1 MVQMDSIN
9 KLTNDLKNEDFLVR
23 CDAIEALSYLPADKV
38 YHLIV
43 EMLDDRN
50 YLVRCE
56 AFDALANFNA
66 YSELD
71 VLVKQ
76 LKRERSSIVRMH
88 AVATVRDLM
97 KVDNCPIDLVL
108 NLKDMFAKE
117 ESKGALIAYNTL
129 FYKIEKEEK
138 YIQNAL
144 KYIDDNDYHIRHNV
158 INLLWDV
165 TDEKVASQVLNEY
178 KKRFRI
184 EEARSVKI
192 SLEEQIADIEKI

>member
-1 MVQMDSIN
+1 MDSIN
-9 KLTNDLKNEDFLVR
+9 KLSNDLKNEDFLVR

-38 YHLIV
+38 YHLII

-56 AFDALANFNA
+56 AFDALKNFNVDNG
-66 YSELD
+66 LD
-71 VLVKQ
+71 VLIKH
-76 LKRERSSIVRMH
+76 LKRERSSMARMH
-88 AVATVRDLM
+88 AIATIRDLM
-97 KVDNCPIDLVL
+97 EADNWPIEVVLDL
-108 NLKDMFAKE
+108 KAMFAKE
-117 ESKGALIAYNTL
+117 KSKGALIAYNTL
-129 FYKIEKEEK
+129 RYKIDKDDK

-144 KYIDDNDYHIRHNV
+144 DYLDDEDYHIRHNV

-165 TDEKVASQVLNEY
+165 IDEKVASQILNEY